1 MPNLNYAIANRIE
14 SPDKKYTSS
23 NKEKF
28 RYKDDSKDQLSWD
41 I

>member
-1 MPNLNYAIANRIE
+1 MPNLNCAIANRIE
-14 SPDKKYTSS
+14 SPGKKYTSS